1 MVYDCQNLLIFAGW
15 NQRSSGRLEFGLPE
29 QRYARPRLLPL
40 LPNVTLPLNGRMP
53 AGKYAPAV
61 AAFLTTEAFG
71 R

>member
-1 MVYDCQNLLIFAGW
+1 MVDDCQNLLIFAGW

-29 QRYARPRLLPL
+29 QRYTRSTYGYYQTLP
-40 LPNVTLPLNGRMP
+40 LPLNGRMP

-61 AAFLTTEAFG
+61 AAFLPTEAFG